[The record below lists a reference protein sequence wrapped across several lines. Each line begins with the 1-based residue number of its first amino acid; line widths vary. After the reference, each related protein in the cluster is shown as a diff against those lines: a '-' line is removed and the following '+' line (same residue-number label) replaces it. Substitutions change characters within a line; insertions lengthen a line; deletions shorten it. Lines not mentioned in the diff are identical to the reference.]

1 MKNLK
6 TLINQEKK
14 NIIDAWIKFFI
25 LKEKISFKKITKVKY
40 LSDYKLK
47 VVFDNGEK
55 RIADFK
61 DFLFKSHN
69 PMTTQFRDKKRF
81 KNVSIA
87 FGHLTWED
95 GQMDIPAESIYNN
108 EFASK

>member
-1 MKNLK
+1 MK
-6 TLINQEKK
+6 
-14 NIIDAWIKFFI
+14 II
-25 LKEKISFKKITKVKY
+25 KVKY

-61 DFLFKSHN
+61 NFLFKDHN
-69 PMTTQFRDKKRF
+69 PMTTQFRDKQRF
-81 KNVSIA
+81 KSLSNA
-87 FGHLTWED
+87 FGNLTWED

-108 EFASK
+108 KFASK